1 MLLFLTILFF
11 IGCSLADHAH
21 DHGDDEDHEIQ
32 AQDQTQVSDWVV
44 VSDWEA
50 DQWEKQQP
58 AKSLK
63 QPTPRWESPRFI
75 SSPTLSSRV
84 GFFDVNANYAQG
96 LSMMVLFIFAF
107 WLTVDFILGDVNIL
121 KILGVTPLVREV
133 RHLVEGFDARQVP
146 RCQTSS
152 QNQQFGASIILL
164 GLILIINDIS
174 FTQAAERTEEV
185 LTAINNFQRKDFS
198 QILPS
203 LWFLYYFMIF
213 FFVSIFILL

>member
-21 DHGDDEDHEIQ
+21 DHGDGKDQEVH

-63 QPTPRWESPRFI
+63 QPTPRWESLRFI

-133 RHLVEGFDARQVP
+133 RHLVEGFDAQQVP
-146 RCQTSS
+146 
-152 QNQQFGASIILL
+152 NQLL
-164 GLILIINDIS
+164 ESAIWRVNYPIN
-174 FTQAAERTEEV
+174 
-185 LTAINNFQRKDFS
+185 ININ
-198 QILPS
+198 
-203 LWFLYYFMIF
+203 Y
-213 FFVSIFILL
+213 

>member
-21 DHGDDEDHEIQ
+21 DHGDGKDQEVH

-63 QPTPRWESPRFI
+63 QPTPRWESLRFI

-133 RHLVEGFDARQVP
+133 RHLVEGFDAQQVP
-146 RCQTSS
+146 
-152 QNQQFGASIILL
+152 NQLLESAIWRANYPKL
-164 GLILIINDIS
+164 GLILIINNIS